1 MKPLLQILIF
11 SPLLVSAFNASG
23 KQEQDPDNLNFL
35 TIGGGYSPSGN
46 QVSLEK
52 NVQYL
57 NRMLIKENL
66 GDAPHS
72 VYFADGDSDGR
83 DLQYLDPKFKIP
95 KINEYLARFV
105 GSTKGIQNQ
114 YRSHELDTDGASKSA
129 NIAKWF
135 DTKGKIL
142 CNEKDKLLVYFTGHG
157 GRGEKKKPHNT
168 VMYLWQDKNLRVSEF
183 VKELDKLPTE
193 VPVTVVMVQC
203 YSGGFANII
212 FNEGDANK
220 GLTNHTRAGFC
231 ATLHTRLAAGCTP
244 DINEANYREYSTY
257 FWEALFGETRLGKKV
272 KKPDYDGD
280 GKTSYAEAHAYT
292 ILKSS
297 TIDIPVK
304 TSDAFLRHFSRT
316 KNPEKGEKVEGLL
329 TTETSYSTL
338 LKKAGINEKTIL
350 EGLSRELKISGDNR
364 GKAAREGSKKVEEAK
379 KKLNTEKGKL
389 TGERNKLK
397 GTLAG
402 VIKRDWPEVANAYHP
417 ATSSLLNDKAKYW
430 KLVAQLE
437 SHKDFKQYMDLSRKI
452 DGLSRKVHDED
463 RKWVKYQRFLRTL
476 ENVALEANMPKV
488 VEDCTILDRYK
499 NLLREESS
507 TL

>member
-1 MKPLLQILIF
+1 MERPPLFTLQEDIY
-11 SPLLVSAFNASG
+11 PDPPKATKKDSG
-23 KQEQDPDNLNFL
+23 ETKEQM
-35 TIGGGYSPSGN
+35 Y
-46 QVSLEK
+46 
-52 NVQYL
+52 
-57 NRMLIKENL
+57 
-66 GDAPHS
+66 
-72 VYFADGDSDGR
+72 
-83 DLQYLDPKFKIP
+83 
-95 KINEYLARFV
+95 
-105 GSTKGIQNQ
+105 
-114 YRSHELDTDGASKSA
+114 
-129 NIAKWF
+129 AK
-135 DTKGKIL
+135 KGK
-142 CNEKDKLLVYFTGHG
+142 
-157 GRGEKKKPHNT
+157 
-168 VMYLWQDKNLRVSEF
+168 
-183 VKELDKLPTE
+183 
-193 VPVTVVMVQC
+193 
-203 YSGGFANII
+203 
-212 FNEGDANK
+212 
-220 GLTNHTRAGFC
+220 
-231 ATLHTRLAAGCTP
+231 
-244 DINEANYREYSTY
+244 
-257 FWEALFGETRLGKKV
+257 
-272 KKPDYDGD
+272 
-280 GKTSYAEAHAYT
+280 
-292 ILKSS
+292 
-297 TIDIPVK
+297 
-304 TSDAFLRHFSRT
+304 
-316 KNPEKGEKVEGLL
+316 KVEGLL

-338 LKKAGINEKTIL
+338 LKKAGINETTIL